1 MKRELKIDILD
12 YLHNLANLYDE
23 DKADGVMLTLLAMA
37 EHVPPG
43 ASGKWK
49 RIFRE
54 LGRMHAHTGRFDLI
68 LGIYLALPHFL
79 AQEWLPAWIQAM
91 PSAKIHPISLLL
103 CLRPEDEPFNGMIDG
118 HLRELNAKH
127 KWFEGWEEHFDRK
140 SEFYPRWTLN
150 LRPGRA
156 ADNVLSSDSMEVVD
170 TISSKGLQIGEG
182 WCVNILHCA
191 TGGHWFGCRIG
202 RDLTVIRC
210 LCLMQVVGPISVKTT
225 VQVAGICLPQRLL
238 RGGVDMPLPD
248 GIRKDIGIRIQGKT
262 GDYEGVTGCRA
273 WDGLEHCL
281 TIPESYVALVAHLEE
296 CRWMQPKQG

>member
-1 MKRELKIDILD
+1 MASELKIDILD
-12 YLHNLANLYDE
+12 YMHNLANLYDE

-103 CLRPEDEPFNGMIDG
+103 CLRPDDGPFKEMIDG

-140 SEFYPRWTLN
+140 CEFHPRWTLK

-156 ADNVLSSDSMEVVD
+156 VDYVLCSDSMVVID
-170 TISSKGLQIGEG
+170 ITGSKKLQIGNC
-182 WCVNILHCA
+182 WCVNHLDCV

-202 RDLTVIRC
+202 WDLTVIGS
-210 LCLMQVVGPISVKTT
+210 LCLMDVVGPVSVKST
-225 VQVAGICLPQRLL
+225 VQVAGSCFPQRLS
-238 RGGVDMPLPD
+238 GASEDMPIPN
-248 GIRKDIGIRIQGKT
+248 GIRKDIGIRIQGRA
-262 GDYEGVTGCRA
+262 GCYNGVIGYRVWEGQ
-273 WDGLEHCL
+273 ENCL
-281 TIPESYVALVAHLEE
+281 TIPESYVALVAHLER
-296 CRWMQPKQG
+296 CRWMQPKHF